1 MVWWQELA
9 AFVSAGFGGMF
20 AWEKAHS
27 IVGTIAA
34 AVSIAIAVR
43 QLLKRRTTQRELDVK
58 SIRLGIVEQELDT
71 KTKQLQAAEKEINSK
86 QAKLNKIAKAAHS
99 LEENIWELG
108 PKENP
113 PWFNQLWPRFPRR
126 IITLANFKGGVGKTT
141 ISVNL
146 AIALSKR
153 GYRVLIIDLDYQ
165 GSLDGRFDIGRVDY
179 SEGSGANALL
189 LPDGRLF
196 DTATLHILNGQ
207 FSGISVVPAFFGLAS
222 LENKLMLQWL
232 LGRCD
237 DDIRFRIANKLLTSE
252 VTSCFDVIIIDT
264 PPRLSA
270 GTVNALC
277 VSTDVLIPTVVDRPS
292 TETVLGFAH
301 TVRKFQKS
309 CNPRLEICGVVPSLT
324 SKAVLTDIEN
334 AMLAELNKRLANEGF
349 SFKVLPVNVPRKTM
363 GAVLTG
369 LNQLYFADNN
379 CKQVFDNLVTSLNLP
394 APAGATRGRYENSG
408 ISVSA

>member
-1 MVWWQELA
+1 MGWWQELA
-9 AFVSAGFGGMF
+9 AFVSAGFGGLF

-86 QAKLNKIAKAAHS
+86 QAKLDKIEKAAHS
-99 LEENIWELG
+99 LEEHLWELG
-108 PKENP
+108 PKESP
-113 PWFNQLWPRFPRR
+113 SWFNQKWPRFSRR

-141 ISVNL
+141 ISANL
-146 AIALSKR
+146 AIALSRR

-179 SEGSGANALL
+179 SERSGTNALL

-196 DTATLHILNGQ
+196 DTDTLHILNGQ

-232 LGRCD
+232 LGRCED
-237 DDIRFRIANKLLTSE
+237 DVRFRIAYKLLDAKVE
-252 VTSCFDVIIIDT
+252 ERFDVVIMDT
-264 PPRLSA
+264 PPRLTA

-277 VSTDVLIPTVVDRPS
+277 VSTDVLIPTVVDS
-292 TETVLGFAH
+292 TSIEAVMGFAQ
-301 TVRKFQKS
+301 TVEKFKRR
-309 CNPRLEICGVVPSLT
+309 CNWRLGIAGVIPSMT
-324 SKAVLTDIEN
+324 SQTNLKPHEVQ
-334 AMLAELNKRLANEGF
+334 MLKGLDNRMSKHGV
-349 SFKVLPVNVPRKTM
+349 STQILPNVPRRATRE
-363 GAVLTG
+363 VLSG
-369 LNQLYFADNN
+369 DQQLYFANEKDREL
-379 CKQVFDNLVTSLNLP
+379 FDKVLDLLNLP
-394 APAGATRGRYENSG
+394 PLMEAKRGLYENSG
-408 ISVSA
+408 IGVSA